1 MIQSAQNLAMA
12 GSQGIADL
20 TGQVK
25 DYFKQQGEK
34 KKLVKQSSLQIDAAL
49 QLFPDLAPSLQ
60 SVKERMRDE
69 NIPLADRA
77 AEAEVV
83 ANLINMGVGEMRNRS
98 NMSFQQDQ
106 ALADAIYKEQKLGME
121 ERRTRATEFSA
132 MQGAKPTFDLKEA
145 TITSPD
151 GKTFKKD
158 IPYDKE
164 KGMFFDPDAGKYIQ
178 DINKWGFGEPAY
190 AEDMPPT
197 SQINYDQLPSSNNF
211 GFTSKTRDLLPK
223 STADARQVSLDFNA
237 APSKNAKGV
246 EIIIPND
253 ASAIERAAAMDYV
266 NKTQQYFAERGVEV
280 PARGVRTAKENGR
293 GTPGRFHTEPFFVG
307 HAEARKVMESD
318 PDGYAQV
325 LADTLGRIPNV
336 TFIAPHKTNDPGASD
351 GKFNERDFAKGSIIP
366 ALERL
371 SRGDLSK
378 QAMGTPEQQA
388 EVARMIEQG
397 AGMATSQAAPS
408 GAMPTEPRMAQPQPA
423 TQQAPQYQVRPG
435 FVPVGGGQQQKTV
448 KIVSGEEA
456 QRFGLKPEG
465 TYELSFNPT
474 GGLAGVQTVSQPPT
488 ETEKTKAEE
497 TKVAKEKASAS
508 KKIAINTISE
518 FIDDKGVA
526 TDALKSA
533 VGYGEAFATGV
544 AEYAPFLG
552 TQSGKT
558 RSDQQRLNRLIEGS
572 VLEAASLL
580 KPVSNT
586 DLLILIKNRPKT
598 TDPEETWTT
607 YLGEIR
613 SILADPN
620 NYLDSG
626 TTPTGPSSQAE
637 DDASFIQGFP
647 SGE

>member
-1 MIQSAQNLAMA
+1 MA
-12 GSQGIADL
+12 GAQGMAGMVSQVG
-20 TGQVK
+20 

-98 NMSFQQDQ
+98 NMSIQQEQ
-106 ALADAIYKEQKLGME
+106 AMADAIYKQQQLGLQ
-121 ERRTRATEFSA
+121 ERRTRATEYKA
-132 MQGAKPTFDLKEA
+132 AQAGKPSYQMKKPVFTA
-145 TITSPD
+145 PD
-151 GKTFKKD
+151 GTSFEGN
-158 IPYDKE
+158 KE
-164 KGMFFDPDAGKYIQ
+164 MPFNPDTGRFLDTKANREIQ
-178 DINKWGFGEPAY
+178 DIDAWGIGKPAY
-190 AEDMPPT
+190 AEEMPPT

-280 PARGVRTAKENGR
+280 PVRGVRTAKENGR

-423 TQQAPQYQVRPG
+423 AQQAPQYQVRPG
-435 FVPVGGGQQQKTV
+435 FVPVAGEKQQKAVKIVKGQEAESFGLHPMGTYKVQMNPDGSLADAQVMSAPPTAEQQQKTELAKRDMQQQAAV
-448 KIVSGEEA
+448 TKDKSDRFVNMLTELKGHEGFSGLFGATITPTWVPGTDAADAKVLFDQVEA
-456 QRFGLKPEG
+456 MGFMEAIKDMKGMGALSDAEGARASAAFVGIKPQM
-465 TYELSFNPT
+465 S
-474 GGLAGVQTVSQPPT
+474 
-488 ETEKTKAEE
+488 
-497 TKVAKEKASAS
+497 EKAA
-508 KKIAINTISE
+508 KARIDEVIQYIQKGQERITGNKLINPDGSPQTAQ
-518 FIDDKGVA
+518 DKA
-526 TDALKSA
+526 A
-533 VGYGEAFATGV
+533 VEA
-544 AEYAPFLG
+544 
-552 TQSGKT
+552 
-558 RSDQQRLNRLIEGS
+558 
-572 VLEAASLL
+572 
-580 KPVSNT
+580 
-586 DLLILIKNRPKT
+586 
-598 TDPEETWTT
+598 
-607 YLGEIR
+607 
-613 SILADPN
+613 N
-620 NYLDSG
+620 NYFRSLNK
-626 TTPTGPSSQAE
+626 
-637 DDASFIQGFP
+637 
-647 SGE
+647 